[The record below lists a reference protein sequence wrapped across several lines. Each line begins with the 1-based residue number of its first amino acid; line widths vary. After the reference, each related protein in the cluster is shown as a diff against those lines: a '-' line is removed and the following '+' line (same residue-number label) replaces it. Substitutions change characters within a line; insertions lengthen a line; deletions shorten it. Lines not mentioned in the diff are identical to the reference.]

1 MGDFT
6 VSQYKVILFDLD
18 GTISDPKV
26 GITKSVQYA
35 LQKMNIDEPDL
46 DKLECFIGPPIQASF
61 PEFYH
66 FNESETQRAIEYYR
80 ERFKEKG
87 MYENEVYEQMPALL
101 QSLHEQNLIL
111 TVATSKLT
119 EFAEQILE
127 YFNIRQFF
135 ELVVG
140 SNLDGTRTSK
150 TEIIEYILHQ
160 YPHHKLD
167 EFIMIGDRKH
177 DIIGANNTK
186 IHSIGVIFM
195 DGGIIVEEG
204 DPYAVIENPQND
216 RTKEF
221 LSRVQSAI

>member
-1 MGDFT
+1 MNK
-6 VSQYKVILFDLD
+6 YKVILFDLD

-46 DKLECFIGPPIQASF
+46 DKLECFIGPPLQASF

-66 FNESETQRAIEYYR
+66 FDESETKKVVEFYR

-87 MYENEVYEQMPALL
+87 MYENEIYAQMPSLL
-101 QSLHEQNLIL
+101 QALHEQKFIL

-119 EFAEQILE
+119 VFAEQILT
-127 YFNIRQFF
+127 YFNIRQYF

-150 TEIIEYILHQ
+150 TEIIEYILQH
-160 YPHHKLD
+160 YSHHKLED
-167 EFIMIGDRKH
+167 FIMIGDRKY
-177 DIIGANNTK
+177 DIIGANNTG
-186 IHSIGVIFM
+186 IHSIGVTYGYGSLEELTQSNPTYTVHSI
-195 DGGIIVEEG
+195 DQLKGILMG
-204 DPYAVIENPQND
+204 SLAQ
-216 RTKEF
+216 
-221 LSRVQSAI
+221 

>member
-1 MGDFT
+1 MGRD
-6 VSQYKVILFDLD
+6 
-18 GTISDPKV
+18 
-26 GITKSVQYA
+26 
-35 LQKMNIDEPDL
+35 
-46 DKLECFIGPPIQASF
+46 
-61 PEFYH
+61 
-66 FNESETQRAIEYYR
+66 
-80 ERFKEKG
+80 
-87 MYENEVYEQMPALL
+87 ENEVYEQMPALL

-186 IHSIGVIFM
+186 IHSIGVTY
-195 DGGIIVEEG
+195 GYGSLEELTQSNPTYIVQTIDQLKDILMG
-204 DPYAVIENPQND
+204 TLAQ
-216 RTKEF
+216 
-221 LSRVQSAI
+221 

>member
-87 MYENEVYEQMPALL
+87 MYE
-101 QSLHEQNLIL
+101 
-111 TVATSKLT
+111 K
-119 EFAEQILE
+119 
-127 YFNIRQFF
+127 
-135 ELVVG
+135 G
-140 SNLDGTRTSK
+140 
-150 TEIIEYILHQ
+150 
-160 YPHHKLD
+160 
-167 EFIMIGDRKH
+167 
-177 DIIGANNTK
+177 
-186 IHSIGVIFM
+186 
-195 DGGIIVEEG
+195 
-204 DPYAVIENPQND
+204 
-216 RTKEF
+216 KE
-221 LSRVQSAI
+221 SS